1 MPEVF
6 AIRREVPALALALAL
21 APTPA
26 DAAFSLALAPPAARF
41 ILRGD
46 DPAVRAA
53 GSAFGVSLPAT
64 PCRAARAGDRSAIWL
79 GPDEWLLIAEV
90 EDTAAVGAGLERALV
105 DEPHS
110 LVDVSHRQVALVLR
124 GRRAARVLGAGCPL
138 DLRPDAFPVDMAART
153 ILAKTEILLLR
164 QAGDCYRI
172 EVWRSFAEYAVAL
185 LSEAAR
191 GAPDI

>member
-1 MPEVF
+1 MPDVF
-6 AIRREVPALALALAL
+6 AIRREVPALAPRPPDGDFTLVV
-21 APTPA
+21 
-26 DAAFSLALAPPAARF
+26 APPAARF

-46 DPAVRAA
+46 DSAVGTA
-53 GSAFGVSLPAT
+53 SLAFGFALPAI

-90 EDTAAVGAGLERALV
+90 ENTAVIGTGLERALV

-110 LVDVSHRQVALVLR
+110 LVDVSHRQVAIVLR
-124 GRRAARVLGAGCPL
+124 GRRAARVLSAGCPL
-138 DLRPDAFPVDMAART
+138 DLRSDAFPVDMAART
-153 ILAKTEILLLR
+153 ILAKTEIVLWR
-164 QAGDCYRI
+164 QASDCFRI

-191 GAPDI
+191 GAPKV